1 MSAQFKVSRSFLL
14 PSRSLFVLAGAI
26 TEGAVRPGMFVL
38 IPFNRSA
45 SKACSIEG
53 VEFLRSD
60 NLEEIA
66 LTVRYEEP
74 DEGAFLQTLD
84 ISDEFLVISDHES

>member
-1 MSAQFKVSRSFLL
+1 
-14 PSRSLFVLAGAI
+14 
-26 TEGAVRPGMFVL
+26 MFAL

-45 SKACSIEG
+45 SMACSIEG

-74 DEGAFLQTLD
+74 DEGAFLQALD